1 MEGNV
6 IDDDD
11 ITEMIAKVTREGEKL
26 SFSDFMDI
34 LKKETELENDDIVD
48 LILNDYDM

>member
-1 MEGNV
+1 MEGSV
-6 IDDDD
+6 DDDD
-11 ITEMIAKVTREGEKL
+11 CTEMIAKVSSEGDKL

-34 LKKETELENDDIVD
+34 LKETELATDDIVD